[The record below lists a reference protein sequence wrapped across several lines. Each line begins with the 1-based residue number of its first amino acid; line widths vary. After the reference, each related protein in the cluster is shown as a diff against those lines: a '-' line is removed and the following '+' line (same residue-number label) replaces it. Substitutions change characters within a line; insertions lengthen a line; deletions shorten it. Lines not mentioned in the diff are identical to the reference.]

1 MALAGAVAFAAVFTF
16 ARTMCF
22 AGIAMFRMA
31 FAAALTLAA
40 GFALAGIG
48 VVAGNRANA
57 SVGG

>member
-1 MALAGAVAFAAVFTF
+1 MALACALTLAAVFTF
-16 ARTMCF
+16 AGALAL
-22 AGIAMFRMA
+22 AGIAMFCLA